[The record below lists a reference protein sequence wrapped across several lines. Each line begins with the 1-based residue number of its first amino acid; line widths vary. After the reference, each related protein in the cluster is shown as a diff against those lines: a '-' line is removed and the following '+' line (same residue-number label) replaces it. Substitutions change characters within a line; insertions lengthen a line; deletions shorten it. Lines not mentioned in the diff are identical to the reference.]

1 MSLIRS
7 IFLGVLIGAGV
18 GAKLGGL
25 IGKSFHSVT
34 PWLMVEQG
42 LYYGGVIGCLI
53 AISIYY
59 KRKVDRSAVAES

>member
-1 MSLIRS
+1 MSFIRS

-34 PWLMVEQG
+34 PWMMVEQG
-42 LYYGGVIGCLI
+42 LYYGSVIGCFI

-59 KRKVDRSAVAES
+59 KKKIDKSAIAES